1 MTNTLHRFGSA
12 ESFKDDIIVH
22 AIPAKGKTTGQG
34 DALPALKRFLE
45 IAAEYSPINLG
56 DALHGGAL
64 RATRSKRLW
73 THFFKRSSRQNY
85 KMVIDGL
92 TAPTTVAAVFDKLEN
107 AEAFVKRLKQEDF
120 GVSVNISTSIDNAK
134 ACCDFAGIKRH
145 SIGYSLGFEGIGE
158 NVPGNQA
165 IMLSTMCGHGMVA
178 QSLAKKMID
187 FVKENRRTPE
197 EAAASMARFCA
208 CGIFNTTR
216 AVRILENAR
225 IGAKE

>member
-12 ESFKDDIIVH
+12 ESFRDDIIVH
-22 AIPAKGKTTGQG
+22 AIPAKGKASAQG
-34 DALPALKRFLE
+34 NALPALKRFLE
-45 IAAEYSPINLG
+45 IAAEYNPINLG

-73 THFFKRSSRQNY
+73 THFFKRDDRKNY
-85 KMVIDGL
+85 KQVIDGL

-107 AEAFVKRLKQEDF
+107 AEAFVKRLKEEDF
-120 GVSVNISTSIDNAK
+120 GVSVNISSSITNAQ
-134 ACCDFAGIKRH
+134 ACCKHAGLKRH
-145 SIGYSLGFEGIGE
+145 SIGYSLGFEGMGDNIP
-158 NVPGNQA
+158 NSQA
-165 IMLSTMCGHGMVA
+165 VMLSTMCGHGMVA

-197 EAAASMARFCA
+197 AAAASMARFCA

-216 AVRILENAR
+216 AVRILEAAR
-225 IGAKE
+225 VGSKE